1 MAWDETVEFD
11 GPHHRK
17 TTATDGELTVEVI
30 ATDINGG
37 VTGVV
42 NRWTDGGWREV
53 HKDTY
58 DTLDEAYDECMEY
71 AKRMSVAGTS
81 SALAKRTSSLKG
93 RTVRVAGKQVTFV
106 AVWTY
111 FEPEDWQRIL
121 NSIAGNNLQLVDY
134 GDAFDGDDMH
144 EYLQLEGD
152 VDDLVAFGREWGF
165 ADDELDETVG
175 NGGNMPDAKLVSRK
189 AARLGRR

>member
-17 TTATDGELTVEVI
+17 TTATDGELTFEVI

-53 HKDTY
+53 HRGAY
-58 DTLDEAYDECMEY
+58 ATLDEAYDECMEY
-71 AKRMSVAGTS
+71 AKRMPVAGT
-81 SALAKRTSSLKG
+81 
-93 RTVRVAGKQVTFV
+93 VRAAGKQVTFV